1 MLTMTHLGD
10 QDCRY
15 AVLFENGSYE
25 KGNCDRGIDSRLMDL
40 SSRTDGGPRACYYAW
55 TAPWGSGSS
64 VSASSTSPC
73 NTKYAKDQSDL
84 SRYVFPPALPT
95 PVSPVPPVTPQGADA
110 SYTFWQL
117 HGYKFLIAGGILGA
131 VAVGGIVYKR
141 KH

>member
-1 MLTMTHLGD
+1 MLTMTHLGVVN
-10 QDCRY
+10 DCRY
-15 AVLFENGSYE
+15 AVLFEDGSHE
-25 KGNCDRGIDSRLMDL
+25 KGSCDRGIDSRLEDL
-40 SSRTDGGPRACYYAW
+40 WTRTDGPRACW
-55 TAPWGSGSS
+55 SMWNAPWGSGSS
-64 VSASSTSPC
+64 GSASSASPC
-73 NTKYAKDQSDL
+73 NSTYKSRQL
-84 SRYVFPPALPT
+84 SLKNYVFPPLPT